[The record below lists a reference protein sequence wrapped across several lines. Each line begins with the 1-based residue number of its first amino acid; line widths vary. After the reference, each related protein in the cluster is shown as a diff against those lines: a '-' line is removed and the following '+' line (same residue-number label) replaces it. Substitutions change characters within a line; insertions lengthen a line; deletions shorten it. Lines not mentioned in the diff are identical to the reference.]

1 MIYSLNDKILVF
13 LKQLIPDLQN
23 IFVLFLVTNHRANIR
38 IAYFEYVYILNFERS
53 FHVFGEL

>member
-1 MIYSLNDKILVF
+1 MIYSLNDKIMMF

-38 IAYFEYVYILNFERS
+38 IAYFEYVYILKF
-53 FHVFGEL
+53 